1 MKKIIYLFI
10 VLIPIILPA
19 QSKFGTIKA
28 GMFSPNATES
38 GFILGYEGGWIMDDN
53 FFVGWSA
60 DWFNKN
66 YVDRKLVDEFND
78 FYGPINTQL
87 NELRARTNLHSVPLM
102 GTVTGNWMVAPRT
115 RAFVTAGAGIDILL
129 IFYRNYA
136 NPDDNEFQGA
146 FDFAWR
152 LGGGIMYELGRRSD
166 AFFELSYH
174 HSQPSWEY
182 EVRDDLTGRKRILE
196 RRFDMSGLLMRVGF
210 RFYF

>member
-10 VLIPIILPA
+10 VLIPVILSA

-28 GMFSPNATES
+28 GLYSPSATEA

-78 FYGPINTQL
+78 FYGAINSQL
-87 NELRARTNLHSVPLM
+87 NELRAKTNIHSLPLM
-102 GTVTGNWMVAPRT
+102 GTINGNWLVAPRT
-115 RAFVTAGAGIDILL
+115 RAFVTACAGLNILL

-136 NPDDNEFQGA
+136 NPNDNEFQGA

-152 LGGGIMYELGRRSD
+152 LGGGIMYELGSRSD
-166 AFFELSYH
+166 AFIELGYH

-182 EVRDDLTGRKRILE
+182 EVKDSVGRTKVLE